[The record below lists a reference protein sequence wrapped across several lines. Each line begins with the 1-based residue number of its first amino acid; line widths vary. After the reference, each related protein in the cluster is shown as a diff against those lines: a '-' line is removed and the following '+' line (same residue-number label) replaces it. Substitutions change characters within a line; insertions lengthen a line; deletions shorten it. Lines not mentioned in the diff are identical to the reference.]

1 MNQSPP
7 VRPGRRPVMVALVA
21 AVMGTGG
28 CSTRLAREN
37 VFANTESAF
46 GFTVAENPQT
56 QMYELKL
63 GYARHELFYVPSSK
77 LVFYEKGGGKGK
89 EVAPTTITDY
99 NDPSSTPE
107 VLAEIQIG
115 GSGQSRGGNFTLR
128 QRLAIGK
135 NAVGAPAA
143 VGLMAGDSQAALEV
157 VRVANDPTIAEQRAR
172 LDALL
177 KKDLKPDA
185 PCGTKKRSECKTN
198 EEFADCLAGEIAPG
212 STLAR
217 IRFFGGANLEKLI
230 QRLQTAVKE

>member
-1 MNQSPP
+1 M
-7 VRPGRRPVMVALVA
+7 VA
-21 AVMGTGG
+21 AVLGTGG

-46 GFTVAENPQT
+46 GLTVAENPQT

-77 LVFYEKGGGKGK
+77 LVFYEKGAGKGR
-89 EVAPTTITDY
+89 EVAPTSITNY

-115 GSGQSRGGNFTLR
+115 GSGQSRGGSFTLR

-143 VGLMAGDSQAALEV
+143 VGLMAGDSQAAMEV

-185 PCGTKKRSECKTN
+185 LCGTRKRSEFNTN
-198 EEFADCLAGEIAPG
+198 QEFADCLAKQIAPD
-212 STLAR
+212 STLAQ
-217 IRFFGGANLEKLI
+217 IRFYGGPNLDKLI
-230 QRLQTAVKE
+230 QSLQAALKP